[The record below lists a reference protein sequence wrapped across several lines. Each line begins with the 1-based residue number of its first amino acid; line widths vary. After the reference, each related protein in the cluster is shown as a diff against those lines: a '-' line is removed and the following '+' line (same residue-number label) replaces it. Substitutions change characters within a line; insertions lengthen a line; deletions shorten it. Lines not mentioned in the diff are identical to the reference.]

1 MRIIHVREVANV
13 ASTLV
18 EGLQRLGHEAE
29 VRPMRMRR
37 SDGALEVTGVPSRI
51 IEASRI
57 NRYIRRGRFDVVHIH
72 WAYMGWMAIAGR
84 YPYFLHCHGFDLTR
98 NLKWPILG
106 WLSRRAVA
114 QARRVF
120 YSTPDLKPHALRLR
134 SDAAFIPNP
143 IKLEVFRPSEAAH
156 NGRGPR
162 VLMIS
167 RFEAKKGP
175 EIAAAVI
182 RQLKSLEP
190 GVQVDAFNWGQLTE
204 ALVEPGLVNL
214 IPKVPYSEMPSLLN
228 RYDFVVGQ
236 FKLGAIGMSELEAM
250 ACGKP
255 VLCFFNYPQVYDEP
269 PPLLSTRDPVQGA
282 EMLVKLIEN
291 PQLRKETGDKGRAWV
306 ERHHDHIEVARLV
319 EHHYR
324 EALGI

>member
-106 WLSRRAVA
+106 WLSR
-114 QARRVF
+114 
-120 YSTPDLKPHALRLR
+120 
-134 SDAAFIPNP
+134 
-143 IKLEVFRPSEAAH
+143 
-156 NGRGPR
+156 
-162 VLMIS
+162 
-167 RFEAKKGP
+167 
-175 EIAAAVI
+175 
-182 RQLKSLEP
+182 
-190 GVQVDAFNWGQLTE
+190 
-204 ALVEPGLVNL
+204 
-214 IPKVPYSEMPSLLN
+214 
-228 RYDFVVGQ
+228 
-236 FKLGAIGMSELEAM
+236 
-250 ACGKP
+250 
-255 VLCFFNYPQVYDEP
+255 
-269 PPLLSTRDPVQGA
+269 
-282 EMLVKLIEN
+282 
-291 PQLRKETGDKGRAWV
+291 
-306 ERHHDHIEVARLV
+306 
-319 EHHYR
+319 
-324 EALGI
+324 